1 VISVVKAV
9 RVPIAPARIRSWVQA
24 AATVSEVAARLPDQG
39 WELALRVS
47 GDRELR
53 RLNRRFLGEDH
64 ATDVLSFPSDERAPG
79 AHLGDIVISWPAVT
93 RQAREFGHPEE
104 SELAL
109 LAVHGFLHILGW
121 DHATVREESEMNRLT
136 LDALDRSGVA
146 IGSGRLLKPS
156 SRG

>member
-1 VISVVKAV
+1 VIAVVKAV
-9 RVPIAPARIRSWVQA
+9 KAPIVPAEIRAVIQA
-24 AATVSEVAARLPDQG
+24 AAGVPEVAARLPAEG
-39 WELALRVS
+39 WELALKIS

-64 ATDVLSFPSDERAPG
+64 ATDVLSFPSGEGEPG
-79 AHLGDIVISWPAVT
+79 AYLGDIVISWPAVT

>member
-9 RVPIAPARIRSWVQA
+9 RAPVAPARIRSLIEA
-24 AATVSEVAARLPDQG
+24 AAAGPELAARLPDGG
-39 WELALRVS
+39 WELAIRVS

-64 ATDVLSFPSDERAPG
+64 ATDVLSFPSGEREPG

-93 RQAREFGHPEE
+93 RQAAEFGHSEA
-104 SELAL
+104 SELGL

-121 DHATVREESEMNRLT
+121 DHGTAREEVEMSRLS
-136 LDALDRSGVA
+136 LEALERAG
-146 IGSGRLLKPS
+146 IGIASGRLLDPS
-156 SRG
+156 FRG

>member
-1 VISVVKAV
+1 M
-9 RVPIAPARIRSWVQA
+9 
-24 AATVSEVAARLPDQG
+24 
-39 WELALRVS
+39 
-47 GDRELR
+47 
-53 RLNRRFLGEDH
+53 
-64 ATDVLSFPSDERAPG
+64 
-79 AHLGDIVISWPAVT
+79 T

>member
-24 AATVSEVAARLPDQG
+24 AATVPEVAARLPDQG

-93 RQAREFGHPEE
+93 RQAAEFGHAAD
-104 SELAL
+104 SELGL

-121 DHATVREESEMNRLT
+121 DHAAPGEEAEMNRLT
-136 LDALDRSGVA
+136 LAALERSGIGIASRRLLDRA
-146 IGSGRLLKPS
+146 A
-156 SRG
+156 RG